1 MTKRPGVS
9 FWVIVLS
16 IPSIAI
22 ILYYIR
28 HNIITIDSAIFRFAT
43 GIVVSAIFYFIVVHI
58 PDYRKKKTIKDN
70 ISKAISFIFEAF
82 SGNPFHWSK
91 HIIHCKRLSDF
102 STEFEQ
108 YLDKAKN
115 KKLSDLQIKAII
127 ESANEALPT
136 YEHLVAGALQLS
148 SDHALIWLSL
158 TNSIRQISTLYPFTS
173 DTKGERDLGI
183 FDLNLMEFVEYTI
196 QWYKLA

>member
-1 MTKRPGVS
+1 M
-9 FWVIVLS
+9 FWVILLS
-16 IPSIAI
+16 ILSIST
-22 ILYYIR
+22 ILYYII
-28 HNIITIDSAIFRFAT
+28 HNLTIINSVTLKLAM
-43 GIVVSAIFYFIVVHI
+43 GILVSTIFYFIVVYI
-58 PDYRKKKTIKDN
+58 PDCRRKKAIKDN

-91 HIIHCKRLSDF
+91 HIIHCKQLSDF
-102 STEFEQ
+102 SPEFEQ

-115 KKLSDLQIKAII
+115 RKLNDLQIKAII

-173 DTKGERDLGI
+173 DTKAEKDIGI

-196 QWYKLA
+196 QWYNLA

>member
-1 MTKRPGVS
+1 L
-9 FWVIVLS
+9 FWFL
-16 IPSIAI
+16 I
-22 ILYYIR
+22 ILCIL
-28 HNIITIDSAIFRFAT
+28 IVFFGDILEKFMTINSVMFKLAI
-43 GIVVSAIFYFIVVHI
+43 GYLVSTIFYCVVVYI
-58 PDYRKKKTIKDN
+58 PDYLKKKALKAN
-70 ISKAISFIFEAF
+70 LSKTLSFMFEAF

-91 HIIHCKRLSDF
+91 HIIHCKQLSDF
-102 STEFEQ
+102 SPEFEQ

-115 KKLSDLQIKAII
+115 RKLNDLQIKAII

-183 FDLNLMEFVEYTI
+183 FDLNLREFVEYTI
-196 QWYKLA
+196 QWYKLASNK

>member
-1 MTKRPGVS
+1 MNKLPGVL

-16 IPSIAI
+16 ILSIST
-22 ILYYIR
+22 ILYYI
-28 HNIITIDSAIFRFAT
+28 IQKLTTINSVALKLAM
-43 GIVVSAIFYFIVVHI
+43 GILVSAIFYVIVVYI
-58 PDYRKKKTIKDN
+58 PDCRRKKAIKYN
-70 ISKAISFIFEAF
+70 ISKTISFIFEAF

-91 HIIHCKRLSDF
+91 HIIHCKQLSDF
-102 STEFEQ
+102 SSEFDQ

-115 KKLSDLQIKAII
+115 RKFSDLQIKAII

-158 TNSIRQISTLYPFTS
+158 TNSVRQISTLYPFTS
-173 DTKGERDLGI
+173 DTKGERDIGV

-196 QWYKLA
+196 QWYKLS